1 MGKFD
6 DIRPYE
12 DSEVTSVLQR
22 LIHDDEFLGFL
33 TLHLFPRLGKVFPP
47 IAKYLVRSVLKK
59 QTAGIAS
66 IGDFQ
71 NAVAEYAE
79 RLVSHTM
86 DGFEFSG
93 VDQLKKTQAYLFVG
107 NHRDIAGDSMLVD
120 YALHLSGHETV
131 RIAVGDNLV
140 QKQFATDLMK
150 LNKSFFIKR
159 SEEGAKK
166 VYAALMASSEFI
178 HESLRSGNSIW
189 IAQSEGRAK
198 NGIDVTDP
206 TILKMFALARR
217 KDDLSEV
224 VCDLNI
230 VPVSIAYEF
239 DPCDLLKAKELDSI
253 ARSGTYQKPSGEDLL
268 SLAKGLGEYKGR
280 VCLKFGTPLGQ
291 GYDTP
296 EAVAKEIDRQVLGN
310 LQMFAVNYWALAVLA
325 GEDKNT
331 IATSDLVDVE
341 DALLPLDPI
350 YFDVWSHVKQLSD
363 LSDVSNFE
371 SRLMNCPS
379 NLRLTWLTMYANP
392 LVNKFRN
399 GAKNITPY
407 PNQK

>member
-12 DSEVTSVLQR
+12 DGEVTDVLER
-22 LIHDDEFLGFL
+22 LINDREFLGFL
-33 TLHLFPRLGKVFPP
+33 TLHLFPRVGKVIP
-47 IAKYLVRSVLKK
+47 ALARYLVRMVLKK
-59 QTAGIAS
+59 QIVGIAS

-86 DGFEFSG
+86 TEFEYSG
-93 VDQLKKTQAYLFVG
+93 IDHLDHEQAYLFVG

-166 VYAALMASSEFI
+166 IYAALLASSEYI

-198 NGIDVTDP
+198 DGIDVTDP
-206 TILKMFALARR
+206 AILKMFALARR
-217 KDDLSEV
+217 KDALSQVIKE
-224 VCDLNI
+224 LKI

-239 DPCDLLKAKELDSI
+239 DPCDLLKAKELESV
-253 ARSGTYQKPSGEDLL
+253 ARTGSYEKPAGEDLV
-268 SLAKGLGEYKGR
+268 SLAKGLGEFKGR
-280 VCLKFGTPLGQ
+280 VCLKFGEPLGD

-296 EAVAKEIDRQVLGN
+296 EAVAKEIDRQVLDN
-310 LQMFAVNYWALAVLA
+310 LQMFSVNYWALSVLA
-325 GEDKNT
+325 GDDRESIN
-331 IATSDLVDVE
+331 E
-341 DALLPLDPI
+341 C
-350 YFDVWSHVKQLSD
+350 YNDVWSHVKQLAD
-363 LSDVSNFE
+363 LSEVSEFE
-371 SRLMNCPS
+371 ARLENCPED
-379 NLRLTWLTMYANP
+379 LRLTWLTMYANP
-392 LVNKFRN
+392 LVNKFN
-399 GAKNITPY
+399 HGAKNIAPY
-407 PNQK
+407 KC